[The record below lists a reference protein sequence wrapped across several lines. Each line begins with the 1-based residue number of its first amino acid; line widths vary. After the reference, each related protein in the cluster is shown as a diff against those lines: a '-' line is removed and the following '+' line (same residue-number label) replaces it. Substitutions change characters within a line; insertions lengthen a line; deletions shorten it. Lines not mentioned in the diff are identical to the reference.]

1 MIETVFDSERLPAGE
16 RFASWYE
23 MTRHALI
30 STRVRSE
37 DAADFRASARVIGTN
52 TFQVS
57 TEVVRSPLRADRTAK
72 HIRQSD
78 PEQYLL
84 GVIRTGTHGF
94 SQRGRE
100 ATVGVGDLVLFD
112 SSQPFRAC
120 YEGGAHQMFFLPKAV
135 LPLPATEVA
144 MLLATPLSGRDGIGG
159 ILSQCLREILREPAP
174 YRAAEIIRLFDIA
187 LELLTT
193 LLAHELHALRTL
205 PPESHRQAL
214 LARVHTFIHQ
224 NLGDPD
230 LSPQTV
236 AEAHHVSLRHLQ
248 QLLATAD
255 TTPASMIRRKRL
267 EQCRRALMDPRQSRR
282 AIHAIAARWG
292 FTDAAHFSRL
302 FRATYGASPSEF
314 RVAHESLVGGAT
326 GGPRE

>member
-1 MIETVFDSERLPAGE
+1 MIETVFDSERLPTAE

-23 MTRHALI
+23 MTCRALI
-30 STRVRSE
+30 STRVRSD

-52 TFQVS
+52 TCQVS
-57 TEVVRSPLRADRTAK
+57 SESVGSPLRAERTAK

-84 GVIRTGTHGF
+84 GVIRTGTYGF

-100 ATVGVGDLVLFD
+100 ATVGAGDLMLFD

-120 YEGGAHQMFFLPKAV
+120 YEGGAHQMFFLPKAL
-135 LPLPATEVA
+135 LPLPAAKVA
-144 MLLATPLSGRDGIGG
+144 PLLGTRLSGRDGIGN

-193 LLAHELHALRTL
+193 LLAHELHSLHTL

-230 LSPQTV
+230 LSPRTV
-236 AEAHHVSLRHLQ
+236 ADAHHVSLRHLQ

-255 TTPASMIRRKRL
+255 TTPAALIRRKRL
-267 EQCRRALMDPRQSRR
+267 EQCRRALVDSHQSRR
-282 AIHAIAARWG
+282 AIHTIAARWG

-302 FRATYGASPSEF
+302 FRATYGASPSEY
-314 RVAHESLVGGAT
+314 RVAHEALVRETT
-326 GGPRE
+326 GRPRA